1 MSQSQKANRYIVRAA
16 GSSAP
21 LQDFI
26 DNITGDPG
34 VQLVEKIG
42 PAYQPHSAVIETDM
56 STAQMLD
63 QRFRSTRQ
71 LTIEPDRALS
81 PFGQDRSAA
90 GKGSAPAGRDQA
102 LPGRMV
108 GERKKRFLVAP
119 RQAPMQMGAL
129 GMLPMGFPPLPLKT
143 VEQALRA
150 TPDVDVVGVI
160 GDRRAP
166 DPLSAGMGAQAEGIL
181 VARMTDN
188 KAQEL
193 RMQGQGR
200 LLVERDQ
207 HLQLFEP
214 ALRQPNLVASLSP
227 CPGPAL
233 SITVVVTDKNGA
245 PVPEAEVSLFGS
257 LLPATGMTAQD
268 GSATLTLYGET
279 PHTISGLYVKP
290 RSDFWSFYQRD
301 PDLSDSEPNMVTLRP
316 LSDWRGLSG
325 FPGQS
330 AMGWGQRAM
339 RMDKLP
345 PQFRGRGVKI
355 AVIDTGAATSHTN
368 LRQLGPG
375 FDIINRDTH
384 ADSWNQDLLGHGS
397 HCAGVIGGADPSFG
411 ILGFAPEAEIHVCK
425 LFPGGQVSQ
434 LIEALEY
441 CIEHQID
448 VVNLSLGG
456 TEPSEA
462 LEQQILRAKR
472 FGVACIAAAGNSG
485 DAVQYPASSPH
496 VLAVAA
502 IGKTGEFP
510 PDSYHTETMNG
521 DADAEGYFTTRFS
534 CYGPRVDVCAPG
546 VAIVSSVPPN
556 NFAAWD
562 GTSVAAP
569 HVTGLAALVLA
580 HHPAFQGPGR
590 APNAERVER
599 LFQLIR
605 LSARRVTLGD
615 PGRVGYGLPDALVAL
630 GWSMMTG
637 ERRAGLHGMPLPA
650 GMHGIGIG
658 IGAMPGMGDG
668 GFGQPGMGHTSGGLG
683 GIPFAPGGLRAYW

>member
-1 MSQSQKANRYIVRAA
+1 MPKEPTSGHGAQQGAAPESA
-16 GSSAP
+16 GS
-21 LQDFI
+21 
-26 DNITGDPG
+26 T
-34 VQLVEKIG
+34 
-42 PAYQPHSAVIETDM
+42 PAAAE
-56 STAQMLD
+56 
-63 QRFRSTRQ
+63 
-71 LTIEPDRALS
+71 
-81 PFGQDRSAA
+81 RSAA
-90 GKGSAPAGRDQA
+90 PAGQQQPLA
-102 LPGRMV
+102 GRPV

-119 RQAPMQMGAL
+119 RQPMIQMGPL
-129 GMLPMGFPPLPLKT
+129 GVLPLAFQPLSLET

-150 TPDVDVVGVI
+150 APDVDVVGVI
-160 GDRRAP
+160 GDRRPAS
-166 DPLSAGMGAQAEGIL
+166 PLSGGVAGQTEGIV
-181 VARMTDN
+181 VARMTDS

-193 RMQGQGR
+193 HMQGQGR

-214 ALRQPNLVASLSP
+214 VLRQPNLVSSLSP
-227 CPGPAL
+227 CPGPAM
-233 SITVVVTDKNGA
+233 SITVVVADKNGT

-257 LLPATGMTAQD
+257 LLPATGLTAQD
-268 GSATLTLYGET
+268 GSATLTLYGEN
-279 PHTISGLYVKP
+279 PHTIRGLYVKP

-301 PDLSDSEPNMVTLRP
+301 PDLSDSEPNTVALRP
-316 LSDWRGLSG
+316 LSEWRGLSG
-325 FPGQS
+325 FPAQS

-339 RMDKLP
+339 RMDQLP

-355 AVIDTGAATSHTN
+355 AVIDSGAATSHTN
-368 LRQLGPG
+368 LKQLSQG
-375 FDIINRDTH
+375 FDIINKESDPGT
-384 ADSWNQDLLGHGS
+384 WNQDMLGHGS

-462 LEQQILRAKR
+462 LEAQILRARR
-472 FGVACIAAAGNSG
+472 FGVACVAAAGNSG
-485 DAVQYPASSPH
+485 EAVQYPASSPH

-502 IGKTGEFP
+502 IGRLGEFP

-521 DADAEGYFTTRFS
+521 DADAEGYFTARFS

-562 GTSVAAP
+562 GTSMAAP
-569 HVTGLAALVLA
+569 HITGLAALVLA

-590 APNAERVER
+590 APNADRVDR

-605 LSARRVTLGD
+605 LSARRVTLGEQA
-615 PGRVGYGLPDALVAL
+615 RIGYGLPDALAAL
-630 GWSMMTG
+630 GWSMMVG
-637 ERRAGLHGMPLPA
+637 DRRAGQQAMPSLA
-650 GMHGIGIG
+650 GMSGIRLGT
-658 IGAMPGMGDG
+658 MQGMGDG
-668 GFGQPGMGHTSGGLG
+668 GFGQFGLGRLPGGLG
-683 GIPFAPGGLRAYW
+683 LY

>member
-1 MSQSQKANRYIVRAA
+1 
-16 GSSAP
+16 
-21 LQDFI
+21 
-26 DNITGDPG
+26 
-34 VQLVEKIG
+34 
-42 PAYQPHSAVIETDM
+42 
-56 STAQMLD
+56 
-63 QRFRSTRQ
+63 
-71 LTIEPDRALS
+71 
-81 PFGQDRSAA
+81 
-90 GKGSAPAGRDQA
+90 
-102 LPGRMV
+102 MV

-119 RQAPMQMGAL
+119 RQPMIQMGPL
-129 GMLPMGFPPLPLKT
+129 GVLPMAFQPLPLDV

-150 TPDVDVVGVI
+150 APDVEVVGVI
-160 GDRRAP
+160 GNSRAAS
-166 DPLSAGMGAQAEGIL
+166 PLSKGTGGQAEGIL

-193 RMQGQGR
+193 NMQGQGR

-214 ALRQPNLVASLSP
+214 VLRQPNLVSSLSP
-227 CPGPAL
+227 CPGPAM
-233 SITVVVTDKNGA
+233 SITVVVVDKDGA

-257 LLPATGMTAQD
+257 LLPTTGITAQD
-268 GSATLTLYGET
+268 GSATLTTYGEN
-279 PHTISGLYVKP
+279 PHTIRGLYIKP

-301 PDLSDSEPNMVTLRP
+301 PDLSDSEPNTVALRP
-316 LSDWRGLSG
+316 LSEWRGLTG

-355 AVIDTGAATSHTN
+355 AVIDSGAATGHTN
-368 LRQLGPG
+368 LKHLGPG
-375 FDIINRDTH
+375 FDIINK
-384 ADSWNQDLLGHGS
+384 DSDPGTWNQDVLGHGS
-397 HCAGVIGGADPSFG
+397 HCAGVIGGADPGFG

-425 LFPGGQVSQ
+425 LFPGGQVSH

-448 VVNLSLGG
+448 VVNLGLGG
-456 TEPSEA
+456 AEPSEA
-462 LEQQILRAKR
+462 LEAQILRAKR

-485 DAVQYPASSPH
+485 EPVQYPASSPN

-502 IGKTGEFP
+502 IGKIGEFP

-521 DADAEGYFTTRFS
+521 DADAEGYFTARFS

-562 GTSVAAP
+562 GTSMAAP

-590 APNAERVER
+590 APNADRVDR

-605 LSARRVTLGD
+605 LSARRVTLGEQT
-615 PGRVGYGLPDALVAL
+615 RIGYGLPDALVAL
-630 GWSMMTG
+630 GWSMMVG
-637 ERRAGLHGMPLPA
+637 DRRAVQQAMPSLSGMA
-650 GMHGIGIG
+650 GIGL
-658 IGAMPGMGDG
+658 GAMAGRSDG
-668 GFGQPGMGHTSGGLG
+668 GFAHLGLGPLPGGLG
-683 GIPFAPGGLRAYW
+683 GIPFAPGGLRNW